1 MRHLSGMRSCV
12 GGRWSQVP
20 AGVTTRCQ
28 SPDPDTLTWGPL
40 TRGTEGRPQ
49 VFLWRQRPW
58 AGRESEAR
66 S

>member
-1 MRHLSGMRSCV
+1 MRSYV

-28 SPDPDTLTWGPL
+28 SPDPGPPDPDTLTWGPL

-49 VFLWRQRPW
+49 VFL
-58 AGRESEAR
+58 
-66 S
+66 